1 MTTRTLARAV
11 RARARRRSRPRTPAL
26 RGRTQLLLFAA
37 VYVVYLA
44 GRWATA
50 GDMSAALTHAGWVI
64 DAEQATGIAV
74 ERSLQRSLDGG
85 VTMWLLSNVY
95 LAAQLVV
102 LPGALLWLYRT
113 APGVYQRLRDTVIA
127 AWLLALPI
135 YALFPT
141 APPRLAGIGL
151 KDTVSA
157 QAGVAL
163 TGHSTIFYNPI
174 AAVPS
179 LHCGFAFAVG
189 AALYAATRRPLARAL
204 ALLWGPLVSLSVV
217 ATGNHYILDVVAG
230 VLVALAGYAARPAW
244 ERLAVRGRLVPVP
257 A

>member
-1 MTTRTLARAV
+1 MTPDL
-11 RARARRRSRPRTPAL
+11 RAR
-26 RGRTQLLLFAA
+26 GGVQLLLFAA
-37 VYVVYLA
+37 VYLLYLA
-44 GRWATA
+44 GRWATG
-50 GDMSAALTHAGWVI
+50 GDMSAALDHAHWVV
-64 DAEQATGIAV
+64 DFERGSGIYV
-74 ERSLQRSLDGG
+74 ERSVQHALDGG
-85 VTMWLLSNVY
+85 AAMWLLSNVY

-102 LPGALLWLYRT
+102 LPAALLWLYRA
-113 APGVYQRLRDTVIA
+113 APAVYRRLRDTVIA
-127 AWLLALPI
+127 AWLLALPV

-151 KDTVSA
+151 RDTVSA

-163 TGHSTIFYNPI
+163 TGHSTVFYNPI

-189 AALYAATRRPLARAL
+189 AALYAACRNPVARAL

-217 ATGNHYILDVVAG
+217 ATGNHYLFDVAAG
-230 VLVALAGYAARPAW
+230 VLVAFAGYAARPAW
-244 ERLAVRGRLVPVP
+244 ERLTVGRRLVAVP